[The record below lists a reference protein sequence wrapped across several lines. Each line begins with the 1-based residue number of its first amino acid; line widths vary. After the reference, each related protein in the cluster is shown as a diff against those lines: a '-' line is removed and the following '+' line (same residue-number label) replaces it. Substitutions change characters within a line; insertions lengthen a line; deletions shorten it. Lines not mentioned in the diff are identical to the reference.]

1 MFDWWV
7 IFLTGLTTGGLTC
20 LAIQGGLLTTA
31 LMKQVPVMSAPA
43 GASSSKQDTYI
54 GIQLSKTIWPLV
66 YFLAAKLFAYT
77 VLGFLLGA
85 LGSAVQITPTF
96 QAAMQIAVGLFM
108 LATALNMLNVHPIF
122 RYVVIQPPK
131 ALTRLVRAQAKS
143 QEAFAPIVLGLMTVF
158 IPCATTQAMEILAIS
173 SRSPLLGA
181 SILYLFVL
189 GTTPTFL
196 VLGFLATRLRGKLQS
211 VLTLA
216 AACLIA
222 FLGFFSVNAGLNL
235 TGSPLAPSRILASL
249 FQFNTPIQASIV
261 DGVQEI
267 TITAFDTS
275 YSPDYINA
283 QKDYPIRLRIVTNN
297 NRGCT
302 RLFTVPEFGISEIL
316 PETGETVIS
325 LPQVQPGNLYFTCGM
340 GMYYGLIQIT

>member
-31 LMKQVPVMSAPA
+31 LMKQVPVASTSAQ
-43 GASSSKQDTYI
+43 GTQEVVT
-54 GIQLSKTIWPLV
+54 GIQLSKTIWPLI

-85 LGSAVQITPTF
+85 LGSAVKITPTM
-96 QAAMQIAVGLFM
+96 QAIMQLAIGLFM

-131 ALTRLVRAQAKS
+131 ALTRLIRTQAKS

-158 IPCATTQAMEILAIS
+158 IPCATTQSMELLAIS
-173 SRSPLLGA
+173 SRSPLVGA

-189 GTTPTFL
+189 GTAPTFF
-196 VLGFLATRLRGKLQS
+196 VLGFLATRLRGKVQS
-211 VLTLA
+211 ALTLTA
-216 AACLIA
+216 AFLIA
-222 FLGFFSVNAGLNL
+222 FLGFYSLNAGLTL
-235 TGSPLAPSRILASL
+235 SGSPLAPSRMLAS
-249 FQFNTPIQASIV
+249 FFWSSAPVEASLV

-267 TITAFDTS
+267 TITAFDTG
-275 YSPDYINA
+275 YSPNYINA
-283 QKDYPIRLRIVTNN
+283 RKEYPIRLRVVTNN
-297 NRGCT
+297 NQGCT
-302 RLFTVPEFGISEIL
+302 RLFTVPDLRISEIL

-325 LPQVQPGNLYFTCGM
+325 LPQQQPGNLYFTCGM
-340 GMYYGLIQIT
+340 GMYYGFIRIT